1 MFIPM
6 SVCMGGDNF
15 HGHGCAIFY
24 GNFYMNA
31 DSWTFFFLSLDFWLY
46 LWTKFSLKSESES

>member
-6 SVCMGGDNF
+6 NVCMGGDNF

-31 DSWTFFFLSLDFWLY
+31 DSWTFFFFVFRFLAILMD
-46 LWTKFSLKSESES
+46 KVFSEVGK